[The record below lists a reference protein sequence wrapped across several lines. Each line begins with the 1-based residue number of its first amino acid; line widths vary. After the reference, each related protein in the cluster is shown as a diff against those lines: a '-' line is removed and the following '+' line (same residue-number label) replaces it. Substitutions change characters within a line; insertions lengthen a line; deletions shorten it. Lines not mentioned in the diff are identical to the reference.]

1 MKIDNAIC
9 VFVDELS
16 KSLDVY
22 IPTWGGGND
31 RGGGQRITLRVIGLD
46 PEDIERMDFIAIS

>member
-1 MKIDNAIC
+1 MNIDNAIC

-22 IPTWGGGND
+22 IPTWAGGND
-31 RGGGQRITLRVIGLD
+31 RGRGQRITLRVIGLD
-46 PEDIERMDFIAIS
+46 PEDIERMDFIAIG